1 MNDIHPTAII
11 EDGATI
17 GAGVTVGPFSL
28 IGGAVTL
35 ADGVI
40 IDARVIIRGRTIIGE
55 RTRISAHAYI
65 GGEPQDLSFGG
76 EDTGIEIGTDCIIRE
91 NATIHRGTARGR
103 GKTTIGN
110 RCFLMVGSHIAHDC
124 IVGDHVILTNNAL
137 LGGHSQIG
145 DYAILGGA
153 AAVQQRVRIGAH
165 CFIGGMT
172 GVERDVVPYAM
183 AAGHNAEIAGVNVR
197 GLKRRGF
204 THSDIMALRA
214 AYRTFFGVHGP
225 RAERIAAVEEA
236 FGQVAAVTPLIDF
249 LRATGDRPLI
259 LPRRAFL
266 THDDDDDD
274 DPDA

>member
-1 MNDIHPTAII
+1 MTGVHPTAIV

-17 GAGVTVGPFSL
+17 GADVIVGPFSL
-28 IGGAVTL
+28 IGEGVTL
-35 ADGVI
+35 ADGVA
-40 IDARVIIRGRTIIGE
+40 IDARVIIRGRTSIGE

-76 EDTGIEIGTDCIIRE
+76 EDTAIEIGADCIIRE

-103 GKTTIGN
+103 GITSIGN

-124 IVGDHVILTNNAL
+124 VVGDHVILTNNAL

-183 AAGHNAEIAGVNVR
+183 AAGRSAEIAGVNVR

-204 THSDIMALRA
+204 THDDLLTLRA
-214 AYRTFFGVHGP
+214 AYRTFFGHHGP
-225 RAERIAAVEEA
+225 RPERLAAVEEA
-236 FGQVAAVTPLIDF
+236 FGNVPAVGPLVDF
-249 LRATGDRPLI
+249 LRATGDRPLV
-259 LPRRAFL
+259 LPRKTFL
-266 THDDDDDD
+266 THDDDDL
-274 DPDA
+274 DA

>member
-1 MNDIHPTAII
+1 MTNIHPTAII
-11 EDGATI
+11 EDGAKI
-17 GAGVTVGPFSL
+17 GADVVVGAFSL
-28 IGGAVTL
+28 IGGEVTL
-35 ADGVI
+35 ADGVVV
-40 IDARVIIRGRTIIGE
+40 DARVIIRGRTAIGA

-76 EDTGIEIGTDCIIRE
+76 EDTAVAIGTDCIIRE

-103 GKTTIGN
+103 GTTTIGN

-124 IVGDHVILTNNAL
+124 VVGDHVILTNNAL

-183 AAGHNAEIAGVNVR
+183 ATGHNAEIAGVNVR

-204 THSDIMALRA
+204 THADILALRA
-214 AYRTFFGVHGP
+214 AYRLFFGTHGRRP
-225 RAERIAAVEEA
+225 ERIAAVEQA
-236 FGQVAAVTPLIDF
+236 FGEVAAVVPLIDF
-249 LRATGDRPLI
+249 LRAVGDRPLI
-259 LPRRAFL
+259 LPRDAFL
-266 THDDDDDD
+266 AHDD
-274 DPDA
+274 DPDE